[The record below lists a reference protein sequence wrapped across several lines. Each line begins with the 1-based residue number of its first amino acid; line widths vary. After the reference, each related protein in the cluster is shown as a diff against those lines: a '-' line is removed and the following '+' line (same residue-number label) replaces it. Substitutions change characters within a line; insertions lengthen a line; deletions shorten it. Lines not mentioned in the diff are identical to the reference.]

1 VELLIQLKS
10 FSSKDLLDQILK
22 AINSILKDLGIKE
35 VKFIP
40 LTEDK
45 SGDLGE

>member
-1 VELLIQLKS
+1 MELLIQLKS

-22 AINSILKDLGIKE
+22 AINSILKGLGIEE